1 MSSQLLSAAL
11 ICTFLATSCD
21 GDHTNGSKDF
31 PAGHDSGRK
40 VPAKAHTKSATRET
54 RFEGI
59 GVSYIVREDKSL
71 GESVSRITVLA
82 TDSTYTDSLNIGD
95 KDPVQSGMVADLD
108 ENQHDELYLV
118 TRSVGSGTYAH
129 VLAFMRDEQNKL
141 VAIAVPEIGASD
153 QSKGGQ
159 FEGYM
164 GHDSVYIEQHWLV
177 RKYPVYKPGDAQDKP
192 SGGMREIKYSLVGTS
207 LEAEAQSVTSPG
219 PMIDD

>member
-1 MSSQLLSAAL
+1 MSSQLVPSAL
-11 ICTFLATSCD
+11 ICILLATSCD
-21 GDHTNGSKDF
+21 GNHTNGSNDLT
-31 PAGHDSGRK
+31 GGQDSARNR
-40 VPAKAHTKSATRET
+40 PAKTHTKSTTRET

-59 GVSYIVREDKSL
+59 GVSYIVKEDKSL

-82 TDSTYTDSLNIGD
+82 TDSTHTDSLNIGD

-108 ENQHDELYLV
+108 DNQHDELYLV
-118 TRSVGSGTYAH
+118 TRSAGSGTYAH
-129 VLAFMRDEQNKL
+129 VLGFMRDEQNKL

-153 QSKGGQ
+153 QSKGAP

-177 RKYPVYKPGDAQDKP
+177 RKYPVYKPGDAHDKP
-192 SGGMREIKYSLVGTS
+192 TGGMREIKYSLVGTS
-207 LEAEAQSVTSPG
+207 LEAEAESVTSPG